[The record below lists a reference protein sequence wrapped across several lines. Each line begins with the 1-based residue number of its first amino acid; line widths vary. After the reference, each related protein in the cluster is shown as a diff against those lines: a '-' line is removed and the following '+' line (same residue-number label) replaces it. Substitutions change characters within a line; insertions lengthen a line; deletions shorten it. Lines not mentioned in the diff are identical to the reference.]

1 MSLRRPTLRMLAP
14 VAAVLGIAVAAWS
27 PVDRSPVVQAQARG
41 RIFLPLMLRNGR
53 PLPPIDLPTR
63 TPGAA
68 ASPTGAGVEPTPT
81 RPGSPATATVP
92 GPSPTP
98 GVLSRMEAGWR
109 HVTDPNLVLD
119 LAVDPVSGEAWSA
132 ARYAGAV
139 RWNAGPGLTGRVG
152 LADGLGSAAVE
163 RVAVSET
170 GEVWLGGTD
179 GRLSR
184 RFGDGRWQVFGP
196 AQGLGPGAIH
206 GLAAA
211 PGGRLWLS
219 QEDRLMLLN
228 ADGSWQ
234 RQTLPPGVT
243 ALRGLAAGADGRVY
257 VAAPGQLLE
266 RGTDGRWTM
275 HALVGLGTDV
285 AVAADGA
292 LAVATVA
299 ELYLRLPGRSWEV
312 LSLSKGNL
320 DALPLAVAFDAAG
333 RLILGTDDGPRRRE
347 ADGRWTRWAGAAA
360 GAFCYAVAVDPDG
373 RVLAGTADGLVVV
386 DESGPRRLAIPA
398 LPGDTVRRIAFDA
411 GAGAWLALPGRGLAR
426 LAPDGGWQR
435 EGAASGLG
443 TDAVWDL
450 AYQDDIL
457 WVATADLGLRRRDA
471 GGAWTGFTRLDGL
484 GADEVTTVHVD
495 AIGQVWAGHLRGL
508 PLPGEPVG
516 GLSLR
521 RLGGGWTVFTTAN
534 GLADN
539 SVRALASDLAG
550 NLWAASFD
558 KGLSRRDPSGA
569 WTIYDRA
576 AGALPSDTVQALA
589 VAPDG
594 TVYAGTDA
602 GLAIRS
608 VDGLWRHLD
617 QADGLPSDL
626 VSSLYLEADGRLW
639 IGTEEGAAVLRP
651 DGSLSSYLPRDGAL
665 LPGAITAM
673 AVDAGGAPW
682 LASQGAGIAVLE
694 AARRTDR

>member
-1 MSLRRPTLRMLAP
+1 MSLRRPTFRTLARF
-14 VAAVLGIAVAAWS
+14 AAALGIAVAAWS
-27 PVDRSPVVQAQARG
+27 LGDRSPAVHAETRG
-41 RIFLPLMLRNGR
+41 RIYLPLMLRNGR
-53 PLPPIDLPTR
+53 PLPSIDLPTR
-63 TPGAA
+63 TPGAG
-68 ASPTGAGVEPTPT
+68 ASPTGVGVEPTPT
-81 RPGSPATATVP
+81 RAGAPATATVP

-98 GVLSRMEAGWR
+98 GAVSRMEAGWR
-109 HVTDPNLVLD
+109 HITDPNLVLD

-163 RVAVSET
+163 RVAVSAS

-184 RFGDGRWQVFGP
+184 RFSDGRWQVFGA
-196 AQGLGPGAIH
+196 AQGLAPSAIH
-206 GLAAA
+206 GLAATS
-211 PGGRLWLS
+211 GGRLWVS
-219 QEDRLMLLN
+219 QEDRLLVMN
-228 ADGSWQ
+228 ADGSWR

-266 RGTDGRWTM
+266 LGTDGRWTT

-299 ELYLRLPGRSWEV
+299 ELHLRLPGRPWEI
-312 LSLSKGNL
+312 LSIGKGNL

-360 GAFCYAVAVDPDG
+360 GVFCYAVAVDPDG
-373 RVLAGTADGLVVV
+373 RVLAGTAEGLVVV
-386 DESGPRRLAIPA
+386 DDGGPRVLAIPA
-398 LPGDTVRRIAFDA
+398 LPGDTVSRIAFDA
-411 GAGAWLALPGRGLAR
+411 GAGAWLALPRRGLAH
-426 LAPDGGWQR
+426 LAPDGSWERQ
-435 EGAASGLG
+435 GAATGLG

-450 AYQDDIL
+450 AYQDDTL
-457 WVATADLGLRRRDA
+457 WVATADRGLRRRDA
-471 GGAWTGFTRLDGL
+471 AGAWTGFTHLDGL

-508 PLPGEPVG
+508 PLPGESVG

-521 RLGGGWTVFTTAN
+521 RLGGSWTVFTTAN

-539 SVRALASDLAG
+539 SVRALGSDAAG

-569 WTIYDRA
+569 WTVYDRA
-576 AGALPSDTVQALA
+576 AGALASDTVQALA
-589 VAPDG
+589 VGPEG

-608 VDGLWRHLD
+608 VDGLWRNLD
-617 QADGLPSDL
+617 QSDGLPSDL
-626 VSSLYLEADGRLW
+626 VSSLYREADGRLW
-639 IGTEEGAAVLRP
+639 IGTAEGVAVLRP
-651 DGSLSSYLPRDGAL
+651 DGSLSTYLPRDGAL

-673 AVDAGGAPW
+673 AVDASGAPW
-682 LASQGAGIAVLE
+682 LASQDAGIAVLE